1 MSVRTASFRLVL
13 DVISLM
19 HSRMRGKRSPKYGLI
34 ASALIFEISEI
45 TFKIAETKVDVAL
58 SPSSFLIKQRRIEV
72 EYALARSGV
81 YLTNIFIN
89 LTASSR
95 SLASLLCSNYEIRD
109 TIN

>member
-1 MSVRTASFRLVL
+1 
-13 DVISLM
+13 
-19 HSRMRGKRSPKYGLI
+19 
-34 ASALIFEISEI
+34 
-45 TFKIAETKVDVAL
+45 
-58 SPSSFLIKQRRIEV
+58 
-72 EYALARSGV
+72 LARSGV